1 MSEII
6 KGDKIVLEGLERLAT
21 GQDAIQY
28 STDSFGNGYHWF
40 LLNEPENL
48 TRAAEILKKACA
60 RLAMITA
67 YNRHKDEGKSGG
79 YDQNACYEFVLE
91 GVVYSCTVQ
100 LSAEHPALPSITPIF
115 ANADWH
121 EREMMEL
128 YGLKIINHPDPKR
141 LFLDEELD
149 KGLLGQIVPL
159 SVVMN
164 GASSTDLWERI
175 LSAKEVQQ

>member
-6 KGDKIVLEGLERLAT
+6 KGNRDVLEGIEKLAT
-21 GQDAIQY
+21 GEDAIQY
-28 STDSFGNGYHWF
+28 TTDSFGNGYHWF
-40 LLNEPENL
+40 LLNEPDDL
-48 TRAAEILKKACA
+48 LGAAKILKAHGA

-67 YNRHKDEGKSGG
+67 YNRQESGESFH
-79 YDQNACYEFVLE
+79 NACYEFVLS
-91 GVVYSCTVQ
+91 GVVYSCTVKMTAAH
-100 LSAEHPALPSITPIF
+100 SSTPSITPIF

-128 YGLKIINHPDPKR
+128 YGIKITDHPDPRR

-149 KGLLGQIVPL
+149 KGLLGQVVPL
-159 SVVMN
+159 SILMN

-175 LSAKEVQQ
+175 LSAREA